1 MGILDLIKSRKD
13 KKMAMAYAKMMKGYT
28 PVFNSFGENVY
39 ASDIVQNAIRCIS
52 TEMSKLDPKHI
63 RTDSSTGL
71 QTVVNSEISRL
82 LKFGPNP
89 IMSTSDFLEK
99 ITYLREVEKNVYIYP
114 TYREI
119 PLSDGSYKRIYTGL
133 YPLNPTTV
141 EYLEDSTGRVFI
153 RFYFADN
160 TPYTFPYSS
169 IIHWRKDFF
178 SNDFTGGESLTNESL
193 LKLLKVNDTIT
204 QGLDHGVK
212 SSLTIKGILKIN
224 TMMDDDKQR
233 EERERFEA
241 KMMDMQNGILPVD
254 LKNEFTPINIDP
266 KVIDKET
273 MEFIDKRILAYFG
286 VPLCI
291 LNGDF
296 TEMQYQSFY
305 EKTLEPMIISLGR
318 AFYKLFTQRELEVGN
333 EIIFYNQGLQFMNT
347 ANKIAAV
354 DILSRIG
361 TLTDNQILA
370 IFGYPPFEGGDVR
383 NKSLNY
389 INRDIADQYQLSNNS
404 KTANNNNNNSEGGEG
419 GDEKEPKRT

>member
-1 MGILDLIKSRKD
+1 MGIMDLIKSRKD
-13 KKMAMAYAKMMKGYT
+13 KRMAMAYAKMMKGYT
-28 PVFNSFGENVY
+28 PVFTSFGENVY
-39 ASDIVQNAIRCIS
+39 ASDIVQNAIRCIT
-52 TEMSKLDPKHI
+52 TEMSKLNPKHI
-63 RTDSSTGL
+63 RTDNSTGL
-71 QTVVNSEISRL
+71 QNVVNSEIARL

-89 IMSTSDFLEK
+89 LMSTSDFLEK

-114 TYREI
+114 TYDEI
-119 PLSDGSYKRIYTGL
+119 PLPDGSYKRVYTGL

-141 EYLEDSTGRVFI
+141 EYLEDGRGKIFV

-160 TPYTFPYSS
+160 TPYTFDYDS

-178 SNDFTGGESLTNESL
+178 SNDFTGGHESTNEAL

-266 KVIDKET
+266 KLIDKDT
-273 MEFIDKRILAYFG
+273 MEFIDKRILAHFG
-286 VPLCI
+286 VPLAI
-291 LNGDF
+291 FTGDF
-296 TEMQYQSFY
+296 TEEQYQAFY
-305 EKTLEPMIISLGR
+305 EKTLEPMILGLGR
-318 AFYKLFTQRELEVGN
+318 AFYKLFTKRELEVGN
-333 EIIFYNQGLQFMNT
+333 EIIFYNQGLMFMNT

-361 TLTDNQILA
+361 TLTDNEILA
-370 IFGYPPFEGGDVR
+370 VFGYPPFEGGNIR

-389 INRDIADQYQLSNNS
+389 INREIADQYQLSNNTS
-404 KTANNNNNNSEGGEG
+404 NNTNNNTNNESEVSNNE
-419 GDEKEPKRT
+419 EE